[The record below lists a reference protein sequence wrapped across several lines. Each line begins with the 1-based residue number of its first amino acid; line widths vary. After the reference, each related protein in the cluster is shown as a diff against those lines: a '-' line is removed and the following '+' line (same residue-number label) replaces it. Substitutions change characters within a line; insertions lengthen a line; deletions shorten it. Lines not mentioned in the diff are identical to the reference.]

1 MRKYYKAL
9 PAAFQLRIWKWCGF
23 CVLAESARGR
33 VYTAIERLVCTRA
46 CLYQAAHAQVLLDDD
61 VVHGSHDESDLHG
74 VGGACDVDVNLLRG
88 MLVEASHGVLAIF
101 LASRTDAISLTRRI
115 G

>member
-1 MRKYYKAL
+1 M
-9 PAAFQLRIWKWCGF
+9 
-23 CVLAESARGR
+23 
-33 VYTAIERLVCTRA
+33 CTRA

-74 VGGACDVDVNLLRG
+74 VSGACEVGVNLLRG